1 MLLLLLAGLVCLTG
15 CEPKSPTAELNT
27 SKEMLAVLSPKLPVG
42 TPIGSAREFMAKEG
56 FELEE
61 MKKAKWKG
69 KGPFEYV
76 LCKRDDGVP
85 PIKRRWEV
93 AVMHDGKNVTML
105 DVRTALLY
113 P

>member
-1 MLLLLLAGLVCLTG
+1 
-15 CEPKSPTAELNT
+15 
-27 SKEMLAVLSPKLPVG
+27 MLAALSPKLPVG
-42 TPIGSAREFMAKEG
+42 TPIASAKEFMAKEG

-76 LCKRDDGVP
+76 LCKRDDGIP

-93 AVMHDGKNVTML
+93 ALMHDGKNLTMI